1 MLLDEMKEAY
11 EAWDKNTPERFIFDL
26 LVRRSLTA
34 VVDYWETILMIIAAN
49 VDNEKEVELR
59 IDMLSLVEHF
69 LTQKEL
75 HSTIVFYSEIV
86 LKMILMPSIVW
97 KVGKPNVRV
106 RKAAIVCLI
115 RMIEE
120 KLIEPEKLYESFS
133 ALFKLMKNCL
143 DDDWTHDLRFA
154 SVVALKHILGCI
166 AHYFNDEDH

>member
-1 MLLDEMKEAY
+1 M
-11 EAWDKNTPERFIFDL
+11 
-26 LVRRSLTA
+26 
-34 VVDYWETILMIIAAN
+34 
-49 VDNEKEVELR
+49 
-59 IDMLSLVEHF
+59 
-69 LTQKEL
+69 
-75 HSTIVFYSEIV
+75 FYSEIV

-115 RMIEE
+115 RLIEE

-154 SVVALKHILGCI
+154 AVVALKHVLGSI
-166 AHYFNDEDH
+166 GHLFNEDDHKEVYTELLKRLDDAQDGIRLETCKVFEVFFENLPQTWSSSLFEYTIKSISVHLDD

>member
-166 AHYFNDEDH
+166 AH